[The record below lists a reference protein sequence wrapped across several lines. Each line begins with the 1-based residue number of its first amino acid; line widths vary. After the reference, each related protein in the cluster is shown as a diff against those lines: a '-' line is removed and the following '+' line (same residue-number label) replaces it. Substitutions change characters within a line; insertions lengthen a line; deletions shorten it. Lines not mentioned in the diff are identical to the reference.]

1 MENNLLKEEW
11 INGNVMMS
19 PRPEHNHMEIMRVV
33 GRSLEDYF
41 KGKCKVAIEESLF
54 LTKDT
59 PSDIKKDLVKLKAL
73 ISAKKAELVPD
84 IAVYCDKEQVFRRG
98 YLGIPQMVVEVLS
111 PSNSTDDTETK
122 KEIYRKFGI
131 SEYWIISPNVKK
143 VYVYSLKNDNY
154 KLSGEYKFLE
164 EKIISSRFEDLVI
177 DVKDIEL
184 YEDDENSLW

>member
-33 GRSLEDYF
+33 GRYLEDYF
-41 KGKCKVAIEESLF
+41 KGKCKVAVEESLF

-98 YLGIPQMVVEVLS
+98 YIGIPQMVVEVLS

-143 VYVYSLKNDNY
+143 VYVYNLENDSY
-154 KLSGEYKFLE
+154 KLIGEYKFLE
-164 EKIISSRFEDLVI
+164 EKIISSRFEDLII

-184 YEDDENSLW
+184 YEDDEDGIW